1 MSVSV
6 FERTLQEHRC
16 ACTYVHAQYLD
27 LCNYVFVC
35 RCINK
40 TFVVYTLSNVFVC
53 VRTRLYVCRCITICV
68 CASYLH
74 LHSEMLTDWTVSISD
89 AVLNDS
95 KLLFLHAAIPLPA
108 VFIILAWR
116 LCMCARLCVRVSLC
130 VPCFR
135 FDERNLL
142 LKSKSGYLCTQENW
156 THTHTHTHTHTYT
169 EWPF

>member
-16 ACTYVHAQYLD
+16 ACTYVHAQFLD

-35 RCINK
+35 GCINK

-53 VRTRLYVCRCITICV
+53 VCVRACVHVCRCITICV

-74 LHSEMLTDWTVSISD
+74 LHSEMLTDWTVSKSD

-116 LCMCARLCVRVSLC
+116 LCMCARLCVCVKVRLSLHT
-130 VPCFR
+130 R
-135 FDERNLL
+135 ELN
-142 LKSKSGYLCTQENW
+142 S
-156 THTHTHTHTHTYT
+156 HTHTHT